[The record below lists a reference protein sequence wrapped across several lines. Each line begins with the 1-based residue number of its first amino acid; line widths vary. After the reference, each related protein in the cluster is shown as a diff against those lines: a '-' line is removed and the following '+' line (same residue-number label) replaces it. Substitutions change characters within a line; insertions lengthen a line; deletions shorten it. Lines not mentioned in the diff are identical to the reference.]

1 MGDYRNYFQKY
12 NEEIFNPIRDLCT
25 ESRRMGQYYVLGSN
39 NELVFVYN
47 RLGTIIIS
55 DEDTYTSKNTIEFH
69 DDSFGKRIQT
79 HLRKKY
85 VGSYNKP
92 TAVFRSTSTKG
103 ESEDF
108 IRIGNSVQGVNFEDD
123 KDPIAEMIE
132 LNKHESFAKFYDNL
146 KRIIEINKEQNQQ
159 GKKADASTLSK
170 IIAKKEQ
177 ELASL
182 KNQLASYK
190 NSNRQ
195 NKEYNSPEEQ

>member
-12 NEEIFNPIRDLCT
+12 NEEIFSPIRDLCT

-69 DDSFGKRIQT
+69 NDSFGNRIQT

-108 IRIGNSVQGVNFEDD
+108 IRIGNSVQGVDFEDG